1 MPSGRTLADLPDP
14 AGDVTLR
21 EVPERRIAALRFSG
35 RWTDANFET
44 HAADLMAWIEA
55 QGLTPPGPVE
65 FAYYNDP
72 FTPWFLRRNEVLVEV
87 AD

>member
-1 MPSGRTLADLPDP
+1 
-14 AGDVTLR
+14 
-21 EVPERRIAALRFSG
+21 
-35 RWTDANFET
+35 
-44 HAADLMAWIEA
+44 MAWIDA
-55 QGLTPPGPVE
+55 QGLTPTGPVE